1 MNAVFLLLFVAV
13 GCGWRIGHPPLE
25 GLRVG
30 VVEGVM
36 VDQGITT
43 YVASALAL
51 GLHRSGAGQGEA
63 VDIRLSV
70 TDSGVGANSSGT
82 LVRRVGLHGRASV
95 GSRPGCLV
103 EASVDG
109 QYGVS
114 KSGALADQSR
124 ILALQEL
131 SKPLTTRLVDLLVLE
146 PMCR

>member
-1 MNAVFLLLFVAV
+1 M
-13 GCGWRIGHPPLE
+13 GHPPLD

-30 VVEGVM
+30 VVDGAL
-36 VDQGITT
+36 VDAGITT
-43 YVASALAL
+43 YAASALAL

-63 VDIRLSV
+63 VDMRLSV

-95 GSRPGCLV
+95 NSRPGCLV
-103 EASVDG
+103 EAWVDG
-109 QYGVS
+109 QYAVP
-114 KSGALADQSR
+114 KSGTLADQSR

-131 SKPLTTRLVDLLVLE
+131 AEPLTTRLVDLLVLE